1 MICRVLVA
9 LLRSIRAHKAK
20 TFTVPCFD
28 WPCLVGFVW
37 SALFGRPCLVG
48 LVWSALCGDGG
59 DGADGDG
66 GDGGEVAHLATR
78 PPLPNIF
85 RNEATSLVPAAGF

>member
-1 MICRVLVA
+1 MRYFDPSGRTR
-9 LLRSIRAHKAK
+9 LRPSR
-20 TFTVPCFD
+20 
-28 WPCLVGFVW
+28 CLVLIGLVW

-48 LVWSALCGDGG
+48 LVWSALCGDGA
-59 DGADGDG
+59 DGGDG

-85 RNEATSLVPAAGF
+85 RNEATSLVPATHKHISKSMSPMC